1 MELSEKEIKN
11 VLLAIQT
18 RIGLY
23 QSDIAGMS
31 KDDPRLK
38 QFKKEL
44 KEFKSL
50 NKKFVDNL
58 S

>member
-1 MELSEKEIKN
+1 MELTEKDIKN

-23 QSDIAGMS
+23 QSDIDGMS

-38 QFKKEL
+38 QYKKEL

-50 NKKFVDNL
+50 NEKFVEL
-58 S
+58 L

>member
-31 KDDPRLK
+31 KDDPWLK
-38 QFKKEL
+38 QYKKEL

-50 NKKFVDNL
+50 NEKFVEL
-58 S
+58 L

>member
-1 MELSEKEIKN
+1 MELTEKEIKN

-50 NKKFVDNL
+50 NEKFVEL
-58 S
+58 L

>member
-1 MELSEKEIKN
+1 MELNEKEIRN
-11 VLLAIQT
+11 ILLAIQT

-23 QSDIAGMS
+23 QSDIDCMS

-38 QFKKEL
+38 QYKKEL

-50 NKKFVDNL
+50 NEKFVEL
-58 S
+58 F

>member
-50 NKKFVDNL
+50 NKKFVEI
-58 S
+58 

>member
-1 MELSEKEIKN
+1 MELTEKEIRN
-11 VLLAIQT
+11 ILLAIQT

-23 QSDIAGMS
+23 QSDIDGMS

-38 QFKKEL
+38 QYKKEL

-50 NKKFVDNL
+50 NEKFVEL
-58 S
+58 L